1 MCIFCFACAVA
12 ESKIFALYP
21 LFNILREN
29 VKRCEEMFKLCIEK
43 SGTHIGCGSVAGLWV
58 RRLKRRGR
66 ELSPTCSSTFRVPPR
81 RLNAPSSVGLGCESN
96 TGWSPGVRLL
106 FFFLLLFCFFRS
118 LFSRGKA
125 RLSSRQSPPMA
136 VCALSSGRRV
146 PGPRPV
152 PSKAGSQRASKCL
165 LNECRSVASQTRS
178 LNG

>member
-12 ESKIFALYP
+12 ESRIFALYP

-43 SGTHIGCGSVAGLWV
+43 SGTHIGCGRVAGLWV

-66 ELSPTCSSTFRVPPR
+66 ELSLTCSSTFRVPPR
-81 RLNAPSSVGLGCESN
+81 RLNVPSSVGLGGESN

-136 VCALSSGRRV
+136 VCALSGGRRV

>member
-12 ESKIFALYP
+12 ESRIFALYP

-43 SGTHIGCGSVAGLWV
+43 SGMHIGCGRVAGMRV

-106 FFFLLLFCFFRS
+106 FFFLTSFLFLSFFIQPREGS
-118 LFSRGKA
+118 FVLQAKPTHGCLCLIRWAEGTWT
-125 RLSSRQSPPMA
+125 SSRSQQSWKSEGQQMF
-136 VCALSSGRRV
+136 V
-146 PGPRPV
+146 
-152 PSKAGSQRASKCL
+152 
-165 LNECRSVASQTRS
+165 E
-178 LNG
+178 